1 MEFDFYCPDSV
12 VGITPNAKVTCPEYL
27 EVCLR
32 FFKPILA
39 ARAPMTAQRN
49 INLQV
54 LRPLDV
60 PVPPLDVQVRFAR
73 VRACARTIADRM
85 RGHAEAIDGLFD
97 SLEQRAFR
105 GDL

>member
-1 MEFDFYCPDSV
+1 
-12 VGITPNAKVTCPEYL
+12 
-27 EVCLR
+27 
-32 FFKPILA
+32 
-39 ARAPMTAQRN
+39 
-49 INLQV
+49 
-54 LRPLDV
+54 
-60 PVPPLDVQVRFAR
+60 VPPLDVQVRFAR